1 MTLYRISAL
10 TRYVGYRP
18 GPTHKHTSTF
28 IISDIGYLATHLAM
42 ILYNPFPVSESNTK
56 SMITPGDSFMTKGKL
71 YAAQLCYIGSAAEL
85 GTAAQV
91 RRQFFLFLQLFIIY
105 IFQVCFVA
113 FVRARQEPGAVC
125 HHCGHPGHEDLRFR
139 AEAREQGVRDALLA
153 GSVDFLVL
161 IYSNCS
167 VCSLTSTFTV

>member
-1 MTLYRISAL
+1 MAWLSMTLYRISAL
-10 TRYVGYRP
+10 TRYVGYRS

-71 YAAQLCYIGSAAEL
+71 YAAQLCYIVSAAEL

-91 RRQFFLFLQLFIIY
+91 HRQFFSFFSSSLFIFFKFVLLHSSVPDKNLEQFATTVAIQGTKIY
-105 IFQVCFVA
+105 EFVQKLGNKE
-113 FVRARQEPGAVC
+113 FEMP
-125 HHCGHPGHEDLRFR
+125 
-139 AEAREQGVRDALLA
+139 
-153 GSVDFLVL
+153 
-161 IYSNCS
+161 Y
-167 VCSLTSTFTV
+167 